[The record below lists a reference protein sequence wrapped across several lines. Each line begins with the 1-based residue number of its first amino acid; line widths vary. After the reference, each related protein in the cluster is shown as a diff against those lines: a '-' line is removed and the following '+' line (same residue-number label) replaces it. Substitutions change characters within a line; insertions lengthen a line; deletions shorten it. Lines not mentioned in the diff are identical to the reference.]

1 MARAA
6 KKAADEAAKKAT
18 DEVISVELGK
28 KHIPYSKISSESD
41 EPNDIFVYGLNNSNF
56 NYSEVSGFSLS
67 GTARADRAS
76 SMVSLADAAKILQSD
91 SVVGTSTS
99 TGPTAPFSNEVRVHA
114 SRGSLVDIV
123 NGGVRL
129 PDGVDQQI
137 ILTTDDEG

>member
-1 MARAA
+1 
-6 KKAADEAAKKAT
+6 
-18 DEVISVELGK
+18 
-28 KHIPYSKISSESD
+28 
-41 EPNDIFVYGLNNSNF
+41 
-56 NYSEVSGFSLS
+56 
-67 GTARADRAS
+67 
-76 SMVSLADAAKILQSD
+76 MVSLADAAKILQSD